1 MTNNT
6 DRYDFSFTASSL
18 RLNDMLLVCQSI
30 IDNKELDVVNDLGG
44 GKSSTGKRMY
54 SEFNKRISSLS
65 RKQLELLSYSD
76 ITTQKQL
83 TLVSICKCYGF
94 IRDFIIE
101 VVREK
106 FLVYDYQITEGEF
119 ISFYRRKHDQHEEM
133 ETLTDLTEKKI
144 KQVTFKILEQSGII
158 NNIKKREIQPQFLN
172 KDLIRVLV
180 EDNPLWLKV
189 LLVSDKDIERITN

>member
-1 MTNNT
+1 M
-6 DRYDFSFTASSL
+6 
-18 RLNDMLLVCQSI
+18 
-30 IDNKELDVVNDLGG
+30 
-44 GKSSTGKRMY
+44 
-54 SEFNKRISSLS
+54 
-65 RKQLELLSYSD
+65 
-76 ITTQKQL
+76 
-83 TLVSICKCYGF
+83 
-94 IRDFIIE
+94 
-101 VVREK
+101 
-106 FLVYDYQITEGEF
+106 VYDYQITEGEF

-189 LLVSDKDIERITN
+189 LLVSDRDIERITN